1 MKILRLTQRDLDL
14 LGKLGDH
21 RFLDVRQVSALLFP
35 SENAARHRLQE
46 LLAHRLVHRLYM
58 PVRPYDPRA
67 VQVYALSAKGARHVP
82 RSRADAARPATLST
96 SDRRSGLFLDHTL
109 KRNDVRI
116 ALERLGETHSKF
128 TMFNWKQRRED
139 VEFRTT
145 DVRGRRQRIVPDGVA
160 YVRVGSEVEVFPIE
174 IDLGTVRLPK
184 MTARYKGYWRDFT
197 EGGPRVRHGPVP
209 YRVLT
214 ITNSPARLE
223 ALRTAAQ
230 RAPTRGRRG
239 SRLFWFALLDDL
251 DIHEPTKLLCPI
263 WTHAGYRPD
272 GATSTREPLFPNL
285 DSSQPAYDL
294 HPKTTL
300 PPTWRRS
307 EVPPSPALPTPAT
320 LPLR

>member
-1 MKILRLTQRDLDL
+1 MKTLRLTSRDLGL
-14 LGKLGDH
+14 LDKLGEH
-21 RFLDVRQVSALLFP
+21 RFLDVRQVAALAFP
-35 SENAARHRLQE
+35 SEDAARHRLHE
-46 LLAHRLVHRLYM
+46 LLGHRLVHRLYM

-67 VQVYALSAKGARHVP
+67 VNVYALSAKGARHVP

-109 KRNDVRI
+109 RRNDVRI
-116 ALERLGETHSKF
+116 TLERLGETHPKF
-128 TMFNWKQRRED
+128 TMLNWKQRRED

-160 YVRVGSEVEVFPIE
+160 YVRVGPEVEVLPIE
-174 IDLGTVRLPK
+174 IDMGTVRLPK

-214 ITNSPARLE
+214 ITNTRARLE

-239 SRLFWFALLDDL
+239 SRLFWFALLDDI
-251 DIHEPTKLLCPI
+251 DIQAPDKLLGSI
-263 WTHAGYRPD
+263 WKHAGYQPD
-272 GATSTREPLFPNL
+272 GATSTPEPLFPNL
-285 DSSQPAYDL
+285 DSSQAVYDL

-307 EVPPSPALPTPAT
+307 EVPPSASVPAAPAF
-320 LPLR
+320 PLR